1 MIFRITF
8 WLINC
13 SALNVWCHKMTN
25 DVAHLSRNC
34 GSSKTLPNK
43 KLLPRGV
50 FRKQLS
56 ANWTGKTSPV
66 ESLALFVRLSNFAWS
81 VISQCQAA
89 QFYVPLTPPSI
100 TLTGLKCCILR
111 CAIRRP
117 LPLKVSPSIVRFLF
131 NTFTP
136 QMEINNSSRRK
147 QTHTFLFSRFLLAMF
162 LQLDSFWFPL
172 TNFFHWS
179 SSNYGSTA
187 VDSLLAGVGGWWDI
201 FQIMSSI
208 FDNLLAWSYSRSR
221 TTFTTFSTHFRAVKI
236 DAALGWNLPSSS
248 RS

>member
-56 ANWTGKTSPV
+56 ANWTGKTLSPPV

-131 NTFTP
+131 NTFDSPNGNKQQQQKKT
-136 QMEINNSSRRK
+136 NS
-147 QTHTFLFSRFLLAMF
+147 HFSVFTLPFGNVFATWFLLVSAHK
-162 LQLDSFWFPL
+162 LFPL
-172 TNFFHWS
+172 
-179 SSNYGSTA
+179 
-187 VDSLLAGVGGWWDI
+187 I
-201 FQIMSSI
+201 
-208 FDNLLAWSYSRSR
+208 
-221 TTFTTFSTHFRAVKI
+221 
-236 DAALGWNLPSSS
+236 
-248 RS
+248 